1 MRVQDVL
8 QLKYKQGS
16 EKRNNRQSIGKAEN
30 PLTNGTK
37 IFYLRK
43 HWNCS
48 ADHSYEISY
57 I

>member
-16 EKRNNRQSIGKAEN
+16 EKRNNRQSIAKAEN

-43 HWNCS
+43 H
-48 ADHSYEISY
+48 
-57 I
+57 